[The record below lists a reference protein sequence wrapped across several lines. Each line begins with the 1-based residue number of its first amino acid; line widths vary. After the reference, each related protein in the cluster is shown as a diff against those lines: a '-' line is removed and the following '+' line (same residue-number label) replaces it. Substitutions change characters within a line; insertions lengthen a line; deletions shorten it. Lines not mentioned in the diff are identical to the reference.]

1 MRYKEIEKCY
11 KMNQSEKRMC
21 EREALSGCVCVRV
34 CKDYVCVCVCVL
46 RSPNEQIVF
55 NKYLPGSQKS

>member
-21 EREALSGCVCVRV
+21 EARQQQLKKSRLQTPVLYMCMYVLVFVSVCECVSVCVESV
-34 CKDYVCVCVCVL
+34 SV
-46 RSPNEQIVF
+46 
-55 NKYLPGSQKS
+55 